1 MSIQNISN
9 KTALILLAGGMAR
22 RMGSLK
28 QLLPLGY
35 STIMGIT
42 LDNVMASN
50 AEEVIVVVGAM
61 AEKTSEIAKMVK
73 AEVVNNPDYMRGM
86 STSLRQGLGRA
97 GHDCQL
103 FMIAL
108 ADQPLTETKTYNLLL
123 REAGASSKGITIPVY
138 HGQQGN
144 PIVFKRRYLWD
155 LLSLKGD
162 VGGRELLLHF
172 PEDILKVEVND
183 PGVLTN
189 INTPADYE
197 LLKLQYAKRSMP

>member
-73 AEVVNNPDYMRGM
+73 SR
-86 STSLRQGLGRA
+86 SRQ
-97 GHDCQL
+97 
-103 FMIAL
+103 
-108 ADQPLTETKTYNLLL
+108 
-123 REAGASSKGITIPVY
+123 
-138 HGQQGN
+138 
-144 PIVFKRRYLWD
+144 
-155 LLSLKGD
+155 
-162 VGGRELLLHF
+162 
-172 PEDILKVEVND
+172 
-183 PGVLTN
+183 
-189 INTPADYE
+189 
-197 LLKLQYAKRSMP
+197 